1 MSEHRRIQKINSLL
15 KEAISDVI
23 KKEVDHP
30 KISGK
35 IISITRV
42 EVSKDLQHARVYI
55 SALTL
60 NSMNNKESQ
69 EIIEA
74 LKNSSKFITKRTAKQ
89 INLKFLPLL
98 SFIWDNLF
106 SYQDQIEQLLL
117 NIKNEKIG

>member
-1 MSEHRRIQKINSLL
+1 MLEHRRIQKINSLL

-42 EVSKDLQHARVYI
+42 EVSKDLQHARVYV
-55 SALTL
+55 SALTS
-60 NSMNNKESQ
+60 NSMNNKKESE

-89 INLKFLPLL
+89 INLRFLPLL

-106 SYQDQIEQLLL
+106 SRQDQIEQLLL
-117 NIKNEKIG
+117 NIKNEK